1 MTMHYQF
8 LPTDTCS
15 EAALYNGV
23 NPVMCHLLLCAGS
36 PAAPARAWPTK
47 PLQGQQAA
55 AVGALLLLLM
65 LSIAQEGHAVH

>member
-23 NPVMCHLLLCAGS
+23 NPVMCHLLLCVDS
-36 PAAPARAWPTK
+36 PARAWPTK
-47 PLQGQQAA
+47 PLQEQQAA
-55 AVGALLLLLM
+55 AVGALLLLL